1 MSFLMKLNS
10 GLCQSTTF
18 KIAIGGIFLTV
29 RRFIYYHFQV
39 LVLLDINR
47 FLHVSKSEHVQESG
61 LENRKEKGNEKLAI
75 FELPV
80 KENRKV
86 SYTRELNISTEKR
99 SKL

>member
-47 FLHVSKSEHVQESG
+47 FSTSVSLNMFKNLG
-61 LENRKEKGNEKLAI
+61 LRIAKKKGTKN
-75 FELPV
+75 
-80 KENRKV
+80 
-86 SYTRELNISTEKR
+86 
-99 SKL
+99 